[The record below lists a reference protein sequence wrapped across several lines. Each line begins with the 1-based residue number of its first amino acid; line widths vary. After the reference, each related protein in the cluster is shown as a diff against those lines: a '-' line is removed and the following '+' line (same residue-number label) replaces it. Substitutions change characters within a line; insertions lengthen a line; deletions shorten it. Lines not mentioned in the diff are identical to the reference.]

1 MNVGAEKWEEET
13 HREIE
18 RDRKR
23 EREAAHWVGRKIFN
37 LVGQVEAAGGAL
49 NFHFHLQLYNH
60 ILIFA
65 QIGLTNLDRG
75 READRGQAQGQSDR
89 VTERERGVA
98 KGANRAKLQQIK
110 TTPAK
115 RATKLVW
122 HEKQRRLAGRRQ
134 ARGSQEMARRR
145 ADRDKHRDSWRN
157 GRTGELAKWQTDR
170 SAGCAAQPSCPRC
183 QWG

>member
-1 MNVGAEKWEEET
+1 MNVGAEKREEET

-65 QIGLTNLDRG
+65 QIGLTNLGRG

-89 VTERERGVA
+89 AGTRSCEGGKQGKA
-98 KGANRAKLQQIK
+98 
-110 TTPAK
+110 
-115 RATKLVW
+115 AT
-122 HEKQRRLAGRRQ
+122 
-134 ARGSQEMARRR
+134 
-145 ADRDKHRDSWRN
+145 N
-157 GRTGELAKWQTDR
+157 
-170 SAGCAAQPSCPRC
+170 
-183 QWG
+183 